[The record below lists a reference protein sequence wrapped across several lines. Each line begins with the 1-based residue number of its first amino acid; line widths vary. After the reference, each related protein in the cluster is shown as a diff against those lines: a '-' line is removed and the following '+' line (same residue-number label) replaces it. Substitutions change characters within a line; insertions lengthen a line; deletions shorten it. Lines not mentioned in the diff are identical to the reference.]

1 MGQQILLTIL
11 LRVSILVLI
20 VLLIFALLKKH
31 FPKLSSTGHRPRRKS
46 GRSDCQPVSSN
57 NYRRPDPL
65 IYDQYYLMAQGIAV
79 SWDNP
84 DIQIE
89 LNGQPV
95 DPHDL
100 LPSTSYDIIA
110 RIWNGS
116 TDAPVALLPVR
127 FSYLSFGIGTQ
138 SHAIPGVVLVNLGV
152 KGSASCPAYARQTW
166 TTPNTPGHYCL
177 QVEFTWFDDAN
188 PSNNLGQ
195 QNTDVRPLQSPNAQF
210 TFVVGNQG
218 RAVQRLT
225 LRADGYVIPQ
235 LGACGDSDL
244 ASAIRARRIA
254 SQRAADQ
261 VIPAGWNVTV
271 TPSALEVGPGQEATV
286 TVDVVAPDGFSGAQ
300 QFNINAFDGTRLV
313 GGVTLA
319 AHS

>member
-1 MGQQILLTIL
+1 MRHHILLATLLGLIL
-11 LRVSILVLI
+11 LLI
-20 VLLIFALLKKH
+20 IAMLKKNI
-31 FPKLSSTGHRPRRKS
+31 PKRSNAGQRPRRKS
-46 GRSDCQPVSSN
+46 GRSDCQPVSSD

-84 DIQIE
+84 DIRIE

-100 LPSTSYDIIA
+100 LPSTSYDIVA

-116 TDAPVALLPVR
+116 ADAPVAQLPVR

-138 SHAIPGVVLVNLGV
+138 SNTIPGEVVVDLGV
-152 KGSASCPAYARQTW
+152 KGSANCPAYARHSW

-177 QVEFTWFDDAN
+177 QVDFTWSDDAN

-210 TFVVGNQG
+210 AFVVGNQG
-218 RAVQRLT
+218 RAAERLT
-225 LRADGYVIPQ
+225 LRADGYVIPE
-235 LGACGDSDL
+235 LGPCGAADG
-244 ASAIRARRIA
+244 ASAIRAWRIA
-254 SQRAADQ
+254 SQRADDQ
-261 VIPAGWNVTV
+261 VIPAGWKVAI
-271 TPSALEVGPGQEATV
+271 TPFTLEVGPGEERTV

-300 QFNINAFDGTRLV
+300 QFNINAFDGARLV
-313 GGVTLA
+313 GGVTLT